1 MDEKMIVR
9 SITYTINFNKLD
21 DKSYLQYVESNLLNI
36 KNKFIKNKIKIRTM
50 RFNIIA
56 IDEFEKDELFT
67 KIDKL
72 SEFSKQLGLRWFNLS
87 FNLINKLN
95 TEINV
100 ISDIAYKILKLYDNA
115 FINFIVAENFINNYA
130 VIKSSELIKKIS
142 YLNSNGID
150 NFRFGVS
157 LNVKAN
163 TSFFP
168 FSYSNKNDSFS
179 LAIETTQKVV
189 SIIKKT
195 FENDYIQLKKNIIEG
210 IKDDLL
216 LFENISNSIVI
227 DLDIDYNGQDIS
239 LSPYPD
245 ENVSVIEILNLLGVK
260 YFGSNGTQFMTSYLT
275 SILKDTINQYSLKS
289 IGFNG
294 VMYSMLE
301 DKLMCQ
307 ANDDKNF
314 SIDSIILYSTVCGC
328 GLDMVPL
335 PDITSKEEIASMIL
349 DVATTAIKIDK
360 PLGVRVLPIPDKN
373 ISDTTNLKLDFLT
386 NTNIP
391 EIKNISINKSLFK
404 INKFY
409 IKQEGKI

>member
-1 MDEKMIVR
+1 MNEKMIVR

-56 IDEFEKDELFT
+56 IDEFKKDELFT

-195 FENDYIQLKKNIIEG
+195 FD
-210 IKDDLL
+210 
-216 LFENISNSIVI
+216 
-227 DLDIDYNGQDIS
+227 NG
-239 LSPYPD
+239 P
-245 ENVSVIEILNLLGVK
+245 
-260 YFGSNGTQFMTSYLT
+260 FT
-275 SILKDTINQYSLKS
+275 
-289 IGFNG
+289 
-294 VMYSMLE
+294 
-301 DKLMCQ
+301 
-307 ANDDKNF
+307 
-314 SIDSIILYSTVCGC
+314 
-328 GLDMVPL
+328 
-335 PDITSKEEIASMIL
+335 
-349 DVATTAIKIDK
+349 
-360 PLGVRVLPIPDKN
+360 
-373 ISDTTNLKLDFLT
+373 
-386 NTNIP
+386 
-391 EIKNISINKSLFK
+391 
-404 INKFY
+404 
-409 IKQEGKI
+409 

>member
-349 DVATTAIKIDK
+349 DVATIAIKLDK

-409 IKQEGKI
+409 IK